1 MKYLKLYEDIS
12 NEELKDIEKDIKD
25 ALIELED
32 IGFDI
37 NIRISKSYAP
47 FEGYSH
53 IIIKS
58 KRVGGFYINKN
69 MKNTINTMIDYISDL
84 HPILFEKIEVSYKG
98 KPNLVYYKHINSI
111 HEDKLIRMI
120 KLNISVKN

>member
-12 NEELKDIEKDIKD
+12 NEELKEIEKDIKD

-37 NIRISKSYAP
+37 SIRISKSSVP

-53 IIIKS
+53 IIMKS

-69 MKNTINTMIDYISDL
+69 IKNTINTMIDYISDL
-84 HPILFEKIEVSYKG
+84 HPILFEKIEVGYKSN
-98 KPNLVYYKHINSI
+98 KHAYYKYINSI
-111 HEDKLIRMI
+111 HEDKLIRVI